1 MARLIAGVGTSHVP
15 SIGVAFDQNE
25 QEAPE
30 WKPLFDGYKP
40 AKAWLKEAGVTHAI
54 VLYNDHG
61 TDFFFDKYPT
71 FGLRTGFI
79 NLPPPQR
86 ACGSSYGRRI

>member
-1 MARLIAGVGTSHVP
+1 MAKLIAGVGTSHVP

-40 AKAWLKEAGVTHAI
+40 AKAWLKEAGI
-54 VLYNDHG
+54 
-61 TDFFFDKYPT
+61 TDENPLAWSQFTTDLADEARLLMDALGLDK
-71 FGLRTGFI
+71 
-79 NLPPPQR
+79 
-86 ACGSSYGRRI
+86 